1 MALLKLLLA
10 RRRPRNQQQIAGRAA
25 EVIEKVIFDVGVDA
39 LVNGTLLLDRRFR
52 PRFVGLMP
60 VPRRGVIAAV
70 NLKQVP
76 EAALFHAQVGAAL
89 RGPAASGCIV
99 PGRLALALASPVSGL
114 VDGLMREFKA
124 QSPAFRALP

>member
-1 MALLKLLLA
+1 MALLQRLLE

-25 EVIEKVIFDVGVDA
+25 EVIEKVIFDVGVDT

-60 VPRRGVIAAV
+60 VPCSGVIAAV
-70 NLKQVP
+70 AVGQVP
-76 EAALFHAQVGAAL
+76 EAALLRAQLGAAL
-89 RGPAASGCIV
+89 HDSAAPDAIV
-99 PGRLALALASPVSGL
+99 PGRLAQALSVSGL